1 MMCLG
6 EAWKQAKKIIEGACY
21 EVPSRISLVK
31 GERNVRQGV
40 TTARCNPLGRS
51 HLIYTHCSI
60 HDWIMN
66 YGL

>member
-40 TTARCNPLGRS
+40 TSAQCRLREISLNYILTAQFISRS
-51 HLIYTHCSI
+51 
-60 HDWIMN
+60 
-66 YGL
+66 

>member
-40 TTARCNPLGRS
+40 TTARYNPLGRS
-51 HLIYTHCSI
+51 HLIYSHCSI